1 MFARREVANKKRACP
16 MRGGELRER
25 RFNHIPVEKTCLGR
39 PMRGGKIFCQRRFD
53 DQQAGLEK
61 WHLSLEDEEE
71 VMHAIS
77 LVLGSV
83 PNLELKRNLLAKLLS
98 SSYEAIGKLVSL
110 LFPILHT
117 ASVYLMLAGCF
128 S

>member
-1 MFARREVANKKRACP
+1 
-16 MRGGELRER
+16 L
-25 RFNHIPVEKTCLGR
+25 
-39 PMRGGKIFCQRRFD
+39 Q
-53 DQQAGLEK
+53 GLEK

-83 PNLELKRNLLAKLLS
+83 PNLELKSNLLARLLS

-110 LFPILHT
+110 FPPSCTVHT
-117 ASVYLMLAGCF
+117 AFVFYFFMLAGCF
-128 S
+128 SCIFYHLLHNLHVVGFQGVLGQ